1 MRTRKPSHSSPADHV
16 VAKPCGVP
24 SPKTAIRPLD
34 DGTVL
39 LPRCRHTT
47 HQAHVLSLDAH
58 IIGRVYGRDNM
69 WMRSGGPWRPVH
81 ARPGAVSVF
90 PAGFETWWDIP
101 VANDFSGVVLPD
113 DRLRAFSD
121 EVGNGRRIDLAERV
135 VVGEPTTSRI
145 VDLLTRELDAVDR
158 SSRLFFERGIDLLC
172 AQLARVHCSN
182 RKLGVWPRRRG
193 LAAWQVRR
201 VTGYMRDQLGQDIGL
216 RELAQLVGL
225 SRFHFCTAF
234 RLATGQTP
242 HEWLVVRRVGRAK
255 ELLADPSLRI
265 TDIALTVGYQTP
277 SAFSASFRRLVRM
290 TPTQYR
296 RRFS

>member
-1 MRTRKPSHSSPADHV
+1 
-16 VAKPCGVP
+16 
-24 SPKTAIRPLD
+24 
-34 DGTVL
+34 
-39 LPRCRHTT
+39 
-47 HQAHVLSLDAH
+47 
-58 IIGRVYGRDNM
+58 M
-69 WMRSGGPWRPVH
+69 WMKSSGPWRPVH

-121 EVGNGRRIDLAERV
+121 EVGSGRRIDLAERI

-145 VDLLTRELDAVDR
+145 VDLLTHGLDANDR

-182 RKLGVWPRRRG
+182 RELGVWPRRRG
-193 LAAWQVRR
+193 LAAWQVKR
-201 VTGYMRDQLGQDIGL
+201 VTGYMRDRLGQDIGL

-242 HEWLVVRRVGRAK
+242 HEWLVMRRIGRAR

-277 SAFSASFRRLVRM
+277 SAFSASFRRLVRA
-290 TPTQYR
+290 TPTEYR
-296 RRFS
+296 RRLQMNGGGETRRPAFESHSGVRAILPDSATEIVGAVSVD